1 MMHEKRHT
9 IALDTTMTAIACP
22 TDIPCVRKV
31 FGVCHVATFSAPL
44 EHHVS
49 TKVPLS
55 LKMGSSLQTTCTEEV
70 EPAPRSA
77 TGRERNQIA
86 IAPRSCLLIV
96 GLVCLQD
103 GRLADSTDTFETHGG
118 VSD

>member
-1 MMHEKRHT
+1 MHEKRHT

-49 TKVPLS
+49 IIVPLS
-55 LKMGSSLQTTCTEEV
+55 LKTGSSLQTTCTEEV

-86 IAPRSCLLIV
+86 LAPRRRLLIV
-96 GLVCLQD
+96 SLIFLQY
-103 GRLADSTDTFETHGG
+103 GRLADSADTFETH
-118 VSD
+118 VCISD